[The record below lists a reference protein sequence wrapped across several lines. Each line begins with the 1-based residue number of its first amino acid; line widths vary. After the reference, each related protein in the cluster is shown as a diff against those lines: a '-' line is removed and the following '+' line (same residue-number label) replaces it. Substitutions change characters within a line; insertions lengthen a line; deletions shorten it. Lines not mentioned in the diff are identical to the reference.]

1 MKIKKTNQQ
10 KGFTL
15 IELLV
20 VLAII
25 AVLSLVAIFTL
36 NPTEL
41 LRQSRDSNRISDFGT
56 LKTAISL
63 YLADVTTPSLGTAKK
78 CYGSW
83 GPTSTTACIVP
94 FANAGIIA
102 HGSIY
107 VASSTTNKAVNSTGW
122 LPINF
127 TSISSGAPFGTL
139 PVDPL
144 NTAANYYTYVAT
156 SSPGITFKL
165 ATTIESAKYKAGG
178 PNDVVSAD
186 GGNSNL
192 WYETGTEL
200 SL

>member
-41 LRQSRDSNRISDFGT
+41 LRQSRDSNRISDMGT
-56 LKTAISL
+56 LKTALSL
-63 YLADVTTPSLGTAKK
+63 YLADVTTPALNGGTDKK

-83 GPTSTTACIVP
+83 GPAALADCQVP
-94 FANAGIIA
+94 FLAADA
-102 HGSIY
+102 TTKQ
-107 VASSTTNKAVNSTGW
+107 ASTTNNKSVTGNGW
-122 LPINF
+122 LPVNF
-127 TSISSGAPFGTL
+127 SSISSGAPFGTL
-139 PVDPL
+139 PVDPTN
-144 NTAANYYTYVAT
+144 NTTYYYLYIST

-165 ATTIESAKYKAGG
+165 AATIESAKYKAGG
-178 PNDVVSAD
+178 PNDVAGTD
-186 GGNSNL
+186 GGNSTI
-192 WYETGTEL
+192 WYESGTEL